1 MTSFFDI
8 QSTLPWPNAIG
19 KRTAIG
25 PVCGAA
31 QSHFVAE
38 LAKTTPLILVIT
50 ENTASAHTL
59 AAELPFF
66 MDAAQEIIL
75 LQDWE
80 TLPYDNFSPHEDII
94 SDRLKAFSRLPSLT
108 EGIVIVSI
116 TTLMHR
122 VPPRHFVETGVL
134 SLALGEE
141 LDIQRF
147 TRNLTKNG
155 YRSVDTV
162 FEHGEFATR
171 GSLLDVFPMG
181 SDTPLRID
189 LFDGEIETLR
199 SFDPD
204 TQRTS
209 ERLERI
215 DLLPAREYPLHTDA
229 IERFK
234 IDWYRSFDGDPEKCS
249 VFLEVSQGRAPQGA
263 EYYMPLFFDEC
274 ESLFDYL
281 PSDIP
286 LVMVGNNFDSA
297 KRFWGEVNNRYEEYG
312 VDPRRP
318 LVPPSR
324 GFIAPEELYARVGK
338 HCAVEFRDNTEAS
351 LHFELG
357 AYRPQ
362 PFSASEDYRNVSG
375 VGKLSVLLKSHDSP
389 VLLSVESAGRRE
401 IIMESLTSEGLKPT
415 AVESWGEFKA
425 SGSDFG
431 ITVTDITRELFIAPD
446 APALISE
453 DQLFGQRV
461 AQKRRRQ
468 REEETD
474 TQAII
479 RDLTELRPGL
489 PVVHLEHGVGRYMG
503 LEILTIDG
511 HDAEFLL
518 LEYANDDKLYVPVGS
533 LHLISRYSGGDE
545 DTAPLHR
552 LGTEQWSKARK
563 KASERASDVA
573 AQLLEVYAKREARV
587 GYAHKLDES
596 AWAEFCESFNFE
608 ETPDQA
614 AAIEAVRAD
623 MCAEKVMD
631 RLVCGDVGF
640 GKTEVAMRAAFIAAH
655 NHKQVAV
662 LVPTTLLAQQHYNNF
677 NDRFA
682 DWPITIEVVSRF
694 KTAKDIADVSRR
706 LQAGEIDIL
715 VGTHKLLQTDFGFS
729 DLGLLIID
737 EEHRFGVKQKEA
749 IKALRAEVDI
759 LTMTATP
766 IPRTL
771 NMALGGLRDLS
782 VIATPPAKRL
792 SIKTFIREHNIGLV
806 KEAILRETLRG
817 GQVYYLHNEV
827 KTIEET
833 ARKLG
838 ELVPEISFGVAHG
851 QLREQELEKVM
862 SDFYHQ
868 RHSVLVCSTIIETGI
883 DVPNANTIII
893 DRADKFGLA
902 QLHQLRGRVGRS
914 HHQAYAYLLT
924 PPRTALT
931 TDAEKRLEAIESAGA
946 LGAGFMLASHDLEI
960 RGAGELLGDEQS
972 GQIQQVGFSMYL
984 EMLNRAVESLR
995 KGEIPDVDAPL
1006 ETGTE
1011 VKFHVPA
1018 LIPDDYLPNISTRL
1032 VLYKRV
1038 AQAKS
1043 KEQLDEVQVEMI
1055 DRFGLLP
1062 DATKQLFVQAEVR
1075 LRAERL
1081 GISTIDVGAGGGSV
1095 KFEATTPVPV
1105 NALIQLLQSNPKEF
1119 KLAGS
1124 ETLRFIKNLESSAE
1138 RKEYVDGLLQRWEKA
1153 CADLH

>member
-8 QSTLPWPNAIG
+8 TSTLPWPNAVG
-19 KRTAIG
+19 KRTAVG
-25 PVCGAA
+25 PLSGAA
-31 QSHFVAE
+31 ESEAIGE

-50 ENTASAHTL
+50 DTTAAAHNL
-59 AAELPFF
+59 ASELPFF
-66 MDAAQEIIL
+66 LSEEREIL
-75 LQDWE
+75 LVPDWE
-80 TLPYDNFSPHEDII
+80 TLPYDNFSPHEDIV
-94 SDRLKAFSRLPSLT
+94 SDRLKALSRLPTLVS
-108 EGIVIVSI
+108 GVVIVSI

-122 VPPRHFVETGVL
+122 LAPRHFIDAGVL
-134 SLALGEE
+134 SLSTGDT
-141 LDIQRF
+141 LDAEQF
-147 TRNLTKNG
+147 VRNLTRNG

-162 FEHGEFATR
+162 YEHGEFAIR

-181 SDTPLRID
+181 SDEPLRID
-189 LFDGEIETLR
+189 LFDGEIESLR
-199 SFDPD
+199 SFDPE
-204 TQRTS
+204 TQRTAQ
-209 ERLERI
+209 RLARI
-215 DLLPAREYPLHTDA
+215 DLLPAREFPLHTDA

-234 IDWYRSFDGDPEKCS
+234 IDWYRSFEGDPERCS
-249 VFLEVSQGRAPQGA
+249 VFNEVSQGRAPQGA
-263 EYYMPLFFDEC
+263 EYYLPLFFDEC
-274 ESLFDYL
+274 HSMFDYL
-281 PSDIP
+281 PDNTP
-286 LVMVGNNFDSA
+286 VVMVGNNFSSA
-297 KRFWGEVNNRYEEYG
+297 NRFWDEVNRRFEEYG

-318 LVPPSR
+318 LVNPRR
-324 GFIAPEELYARVGK
+324 GFIPVEELYAAIGN
-338 HCAVEFRDNTEAS
+338 HCVLEFRDSNDVP
-351 LHFELG
+351 LHFALDTYTPE
-357 AYRPQ
+357 
-362 PFSASEDYRNVSG
+362 PFASEDEFRNVSG
-375 VGKLSVLLKSHDSP
+375 IGKLSLLLKAHESP

-401 IIMESLTSEGLKPT
+401 IILESLAKEGLQAH
-415 AVESWGEFKA
+415 AVESWEKFQS
-425 SGSDFG
+425 SGVALG
-431 ITVTDITRELFIAPD
+431 ITVTDITRPLFTSPTE
-446 APALISE
+446 PVLVSE

-461 AQKRRRQ
+461 AQKRRRKIA
-468 REEETD
+468 EETD
-474 TQAII
+474 AQAII
-479 RDLTELRPGL
+479 RDLTELRAGL

-503 LEILTIDG
+503 LEKLTIEG

-518 LEYANDDKLYVPVGS
+518 LEYANKDKLYVPVGS
-533 LHLISRYSGGDE
+533 LHLISRYAGGDQ

-552 LGTEQWSKARK
+552 LGTEQWTKARK
-563 KASERASDVA
+563 RASERASDVA
-573 AQLLEVYAKREARV
+573 AQLLEVYAKREART
-587 GYAHKLDES
+587 GFAHSLDEQS
-596 AWAEFCESFNFE
+596 WHLFCSSFTFE
-608 ETPDQA
+608 ETPDQTS
-614 AAIEAVRAD
+614 AIDAVRQD

-640 GKTEVAMRAAFIAAH
+640 GKTEVAMRAAFIAAQ
-655 NHKQVAV
+655 NQKQVAV

-677 NDRFA
+677 NDRFV

-694 KTAKDIADVSRR
+694 KTAKDIAAVSRR

-715 VGTHKLLQTDFGFS
+715 VGTHKLLQTDFGFK

-782 VIATPPAKRL
+782 IIATPPAKRL

-833 ARKLG
+833 ARKLS
-838 ELVPEISFGVAHG
+838 ELVPDLSFGVAHG
-851 QLREQELEKVM
+851 QLREQELEGVM
-862 SDFYHQ
+862 TDFYHQ
-868 RHSVLVCSTIIETGI
+868 RHNVLVCSTIIETGI

-893 DRADKFGLA
+893 NRADKFGLA

-924 PPRTALT
+924 PPRSALT
-931 TDAEKRLEAIESAGA
+931 SDAEKRLEAIESAGA

-972 GQIQQVGFSMYL
+972 GQIEQVGFSLYL

-1011 VKFHVPA
+1011 IKMHLPA
-1018 LIPDDYLPNISTRL
+1018 LSPDDYLPNISTRL
-1032 VLYKRV
+1032 VLYKRI
-1038 AQAKS
+1038 AQAQDL
-1043 KEQLDEVQVEMI
+1043 EALNDIQVEMI

-1062 DATKQLFVQAEVR
+1062 EATKQLFIQAEIR
-1075 LRAERL
+1075 LRAQAL
-1081 GISTIDVGAGGGSV
+1081 GISEVDVGDAGGSV
-1095 KFEATTPVPV
+1095 KFESTTPVPV
-1105 NALIQLLQSNPKEF
+1105 NSLLALLQSNPKEF

-1124 ETLRFIKNLESSAE
+1124 DTLRFIRELESGEARRHYIE
-1138 RKEYVDGLLQRWEKA
+1138 KLMTEWEQA
-1153 CADLH
+1153 CTGS

>member
-8 QSTLPWPNAIG
+8 TSTLPWPNAIG
-19 KRTAIG
+19 KRTAVG
-25 PVCGAA
+25 PLVGAA
-31 QSHFVAE
+31 ESEAISE

-50 ENTASAHTL
+50 ATTAAAHNL
-59 AAELPFF
+59 ASELPFF
-66 MDAAQEIIL
+66 LSDDREIL
-75 LQDWE
+75 LVPDWE

-94 SDRLKAFSRLPSLT
+94 SDRLKALSRLPTLKS
-108 EGIVIVSI
+108 GVVIVSV

-122 VPPRHFVETGVL
+122 LAPRHFIDAGVL
-134 SLALGEE
+134 SLKMGET
-141 LDIQRF
+141 LDAEKF
-147 TRNLTKNG
+147 VRNLTRNG

-162 FEHGEFATR
+162 YEHGEFATR

-181 SDTPLRID
+181 SDEPLRID
-189 LFDGEIETLR
+189 LFDGEIESLR
-199 SFDPD
+199 SFDPE
-204 TQRTS
+204 TQRTAQ
-209 ERLERI
+209 RLERI
-215 DLLPAREYPLHTDA
+215 DLLPAREFPLHTDA

-234 IDWYRSFDGDPEKCS
+234 IAWYRSFDGDPERCS
-249 VFLEVSQGRAPQGA
+249 VFNEVSQGRAPQGA
-263 EYYMPLFFDEC
+263 EYYLPLFFDEC
-274 ESLFDYL
+274 NSMFDYL
-281 PSDIP
+281 PVDTP
-286 LVMVGNNFDSA
+286 VVMVGNNFSSA
-297 KRFWGEVNNRYEEYG
+297 NSFWGEINRRFEEYG

-318 LVPPSR
+318 LVEPQR
-324 GFIAPEELYARVGK
+324 GFIPVEELYASIGQ
-338 HCAVEFRDNTEAS
+338 HCVLEFRDSTEAP
-351 LHFELG
+351 LHFTLDTYTPE
-357 AYRPQ
+357 
-362 PFSASEDYRNVSG
+362 PFSSEDDFRNVSG
-375 VGKLSVLLKSHDSP
+375 VGKLTILLRAHESP

-401 IIMESLTSEGLKPT
+401 IILESLAKEGLQAEP
-415 AVESWGEFKA
+415 VESWERFQA
-425 SGSDFG
+425 SGAPLG
-431 ITVTDITRELFIAPD
+431 ITVTDITRPLFTSPK
-446 APALISE
+446 APALVSE

-461 AQKRRRQ
+461 AQKRRRKTT
-468 REEETD
+468 EETD

-479 RDLTELRPGL
+479 LDLTELRAGL
-489 PVVHLEHGVGRYMG
+489 PVVHLEHGVGRYIG
-503 LEILTIDG
+503 LEKLTIEG

-518 LEYANDDKLYVPVGS
+518 LQYANNDKLYVPVGS
-533 LHLISRYSGGDE
+533 LHLISRYAGGDQ

-573 AQLLEVYAKREARV
+573 AQLLEVYAKREARK
-587 GYAHKLDES
+587 GYAHSLDEQ
-596 AWAEFCESFNFE
+596 AWELFCSSFTFE

-614 AAIEAVRAD
+614 AAIEAVRQD

-640 GKTEVAMRAAFIAAH
+640 GKTEVAMRAAFIAAQ

-682 DWPITIEVVSRF
+682 DWPITVEVVSRF
-694 KTAKDIADVSRR
+694 KTSKDIAAVNKR

-715 VGTHKLLQTDFGFS
+715 IGTHKLLQTDFGFK
-729 DLGLLIID
+729 DLGLLVID

-749 IKALRAEVDI
+749 IKALRTEVDI

-792 SIKTFIREHNIGLV
+792 SIKTFIREHNVGLV

-833 ARKLG
+833 ARKLS
-838 ELVPEISFGVAHG
+838 ELVPELSFGIAHG
-851 QLREQELEKVM
+851 QLREQELERVM
-862 SDFYHQ
+862 TDFYHQ
-868 RHSVLVCSTIIETGI
+868 RHNVLVCSTIIETGI

-914 HHQAYAYLLT
+914 HHQAYAYLLI
-924 PPRTALT
+924 PPRSALT
-931 TDAEKRLEAIESAGA
+931 SDAEKRLEAIESAGA

-972 GQIQQVGFSMYL
+972 GQIEQVGFSLYL

-995 KGEIPDVDAPL
+995 KGEIPDIDTPL
-1006 ETGTE
+1006 GTGTE
-1011 VKFHVPA
+1011 IKMHLPA

-1032 VLYKRV
+1032 VLYKRIAK
-1038 AQAKS
+1038 AQD
-1043 KEQLDEVQVEMI
+1043 KEALNDIQVEMI

-1062 DATKQLFVQAEVR
+1062 DATKQLFIQAEVR
-1075 LRAERL
+1075 LRAQAL
-1081 GISTIDVGAGGGSV
+1081 GISEVDVGVAGGSV
-1095 KFEATTPVPV
+1095 KFESTTAVPV
-1105 NALIQLLQSNPKEF
+1105 NVLIGLLQSNPKEF

-1124 ETLRFIKNLESSAE
+1124 DTLRFIRELESGEA
-1138 RKEYVDGLLQRWEKA
+1138 RRNYIDTLMTQWEEA
-1153 CADLH
+1153 CKSS

>member
-8 QSTLPWPNAIG
+8 TSTLPWPNAIG

-25 PVCGAA
+25 PLLGAA
-31 QSHFVAE
+31 ESEAVSE

-50 ENTASAHTL
+50 ATTAAAHNL
-59 AAELPFF
+59 ASELPFF
-66 MDAAQEIIL
+66 LSEHREIL
-75 LQDWE
+75 LVPDWE
-80 TLPYDNFSPHEDII
+80 TLPYDNFSPHEDIV
-94 SDRLKAFSRLPSLT
+94 SDRLKALSRLPTLET
-108 EGIVIVSI
+108 GIVIVSI

-122 VPPRHFVETGVL
+122 LAPRHFIDAGVL
-134 SLALGEE
+134 SLKTGDTLNAE
-141 LDIQRF
+141 QF
-147 TRNLTKNG
+147 VRNLTRNG

-162 FEHGEFATR
+162 YEHGEFATR

-181 SDTPLRID
+181 SDEPLRID
-189 LFDGEIETLR
+189 LFDGEIESLR
-199 SFDPD
+199 SFDPE
-204 TQRTS
+204 TQRTAQ
-209 ERLERI
+209 RLDGI
-215 DLLPAREYPLHTDA
+215 DLLPAREFPLHGDA

-234 IDWYRSFDGDPEKCS
+234 IDWYRSFDGDPERCS
-249 VFLEVSQGRAPQGA
+249 VFNEVSQGRAPQGA
-263 EYYMPLFFDEC
+263 EYYLPLFFDEC
-274 ESLFDYL
+274 HSMFDYL
-281 PSDIP
+281 PENTP
-286 LVMVGNNFDSA
+286 VVMVGNNFSSA
-297 KRFWGEVNNRYEEYG
+297 SRFWDEVNRRFEEYG

-318 LVPPSR
+318 LVEPRR
-324 GFIAPEELYARVGK
+324 GFIPVEELYAAIGK
-338 HCAVEFRDNTEAS
+338 HCVLEFRDSNDVP
-351 LHFELG
+351 LHFTLDTYTPE
-357 AYRPQ
+357 
-362 PFSASEDYRNVSG
+362 PFASEDDFRNVSG
-375 VGKLSVLLKSHDSP
+375 VGKLSLLLKAHEST

-401 IIMESLTSEGLKPT
+401 IMLESLAKEGLEAQ
-415 AVESWGEFKA
+415 AVESWDDFLA
-425 SGSDFG
+425 SGTPLG
-431 ITVTDITRELFIAPD
+431 ITVTDITRPLFTSPAE
-446 APALISE
+446 PALISE

-461 AQKRRRQ
+461 AQKRRRKTS
-468 REEETD
+468 EETD

-479 RDLTELRPGL
+479 RDLTELRAGL
-489 PVVHLEHGVGRYMG
+489 PVVHLEHGVGRYIG
-503 LEILTIDG
+503 LEKLTIEG

-518 LEYANDDKLYVPVGS
+518 LEYANNDKLYVPVGS
-533 LHLISRYSGGDE
+533 LHLISRYAGGDQ

-552 LGTEQWSKARK
+552 LGTEQWTKARK
-563 KASERASDVA
+563 RASERASDVA
-573 AQLLEVYAKREARV
+573 AQLLEVYAKREARK
-587 GYAHKLDES
+587 GYAHTLDEE
-596 AWAEFCESFNFE
+596 AWELFCSSFTFE
-608 ETPDQA
+608 ETPDQG
-614 AAIEAVRAD
+614 AAIEAVRQD

-640 GKTEVAMRAAFIAAH
+640 GKTEVAMRAAFIAAQ

-682 DWPITIEVVSRF
+682 GWPITVEVVSRF
-694 KTAKDIADVSRR
+694 KTAKDILAVSQR

-715 VGTHKLLQTDFGFS
+715 VGTHKLLQTDFGFK

-833 ARKLG
+833 ARKLS
-838 ELVPEISFGVAHG
+838 ELAPDLSFGVAHG
-851 QLREQELEKVM
+851 QLREQELERVM
-862 SDFYHQ
+862 TDFYHQ
-868 RHSVLVCSTIIETGI
+868 RHNVLVCSTIIETGI

-924 PPRTALT
+924 PPRSVLT
-931 TDAEKRLEAIESAGA
+931 SDAEKRLEAIESAGA

-972 GQIQQVGFSMYL
+972 GQIEQVGFSLYL

-1011 VKFHVPA
+1011 IKMHLPA

-1032 VLYKRV
+1032 VLYKRI
-1038 AQAKS
+1038 AQAQGTEALK
-1043 KEQLDEVQVEMI
+1043 DIQVEMI

-1062 DATKQLFVQAEVR
+1062 EATKQLFIQAEIR
-1075 LRAERL
+1075 LRAQAL
-1081 GISTIDVGAGGGSV
+1081 GISEVDVGDAGGSV
-1095 KFEATTPVPV
+1095 KFESTTPVPV
-1105 NALIQLLQSNPKEF
+1105 NALIGLLQSNPKEF

-1124 ETLRFIKNLESSAE
+1124 DTLRFIRELESGEARRHYIE
-1138 RKEYVDGLLQRWEKA
+1138 KLMTQWEEA
-1153 CADLH
+1153 CTSS

>member
-8 QSTLPWPNAIG
+8 TSTLPWPNAVG
-19 KRTAIG
+19 KRTAVG
-25 PVCGAA
+25 PLSGAA
-31 QSHFVAE
+31 ESEAIGE

-50 ENTASAHTL
+50 DTTAAAHNL
-59 AAELPFF
+59 ASELPFF
-66 MDAAQEIIL
+66 LSEEREIL
-75 LQDWE
+75 LVPDWE
-80 TLPYDNFSPHEDII
+80 TLPYDNFSPHEDIV
-94 SDRLKAFSRLPSLT
+94 SDRLKALSRLPTLVS
-108 EGIVIVSI
+108 GVVIVSI

-122 VPPRHFVETGVL
+122 LAPRHFIDAGVL
-134 SLALGEE
+134 SLSTGDT
-141 LDIQRF
+141 LDAEQF
-147 TRNLTKNG
+147 VRNLTRNG

-162 FEHGEFATR
+162 YEHGEFAIR

-181 SDTPLRID
+181 SDEPLRID
-189 LFDGEIETLR
+189 LFDGEIESLR
-199 SFDPD
+199 SFDPE
-204 TQRTS
+204 TQRTAQ
-209 ERLERI
+209 RLARI
-215 DLLPAREYPLHTDA
+215 DLLPAREFPLHTDA

-234 IDWYRSFDGDPEKCS
+234 IDWYRSFDGDPERCS
-249 VFLEVSQGRAPQGA
+249 VFNEVSQGRAPQGA
-263 EYYMPLFFDEC
+263 EYYLPLFFDEC
-274 ESLFDYL
+274 HSMFDYL
-281 PSDIP
+281 PDNTP
-286 LVMVGNNFDSA
+286 VVMVGNNFSSA
-297 KRFWGEVNNRYEEYG
+297 NRFWDEVNRRFEEYG

-318 LVPPSR
+318 LVNPRR
-324 GFIAPEELYARVGK
+324 GFIPVEELYAAIGN
-338 HCAVEFRDNTEAS
+338 HCVLEFRDSNDVP
-351 LHFELG
+351 LHFALET
-357 AYRPQ
+357 YTPE
-362 PFSASEDYRNVSG
+362 PFASEDEFRNVSG
-375 VGKLSVLLKSHDSP
+375 IGKLSLLLKAHESP

-401 IIMESLTSEGLKPT
+401 IILESLAKEGLQAQ
-415 AVESWGEFKA
+415 AVESWEKFQS
-425 SGSDFG
+425 SGVALG
-431 ITVTDITRELFIAPD
+431 ITVTDITRPLFTSPTE
-446 APALISE
+446 PVLVSE

-461 AQKRRRQ
+461 AQKRRRKIA
-468 REEETD
+468 EETD
-474 TQAII
+474 AQAII
-479 RDLTELRPGL
+479 RDLTELRAGL

-503 LEILTIDG
+503 LEKLTIEG

-518 LEYANDDKLYVPVGS
+518 LEYANKDKLYVPVGS
-533 LHLISRYSGGDE
+533 LHLISRYAGGDQ

-552 LGTEQWSKARK
+552 LGTEQWTKARK
-563 KASERASDVA
+563 RASERASDVA
-573 AQLLEVYAKREARV
+573 AQLLEVYAKREART
-587 GYAHKLDES
+587 GFAHSLDEQS
-596 AWAEFCESFNFE
+596 WQLFCSSFTFE
-608 ETPDQA
+608 ETPDQTS
-614 AAIEAVRAD
+614 AIDAVRQD

-640 GKTEVAMRAAFIAAH
+640 GKTEVAMRAAFIAAQ
-655 NHKQVAV
+655 NQKQVAV

-677 NDRFA
+677 NDRFV

-694 KTAKDIADVSRR
+694 KTAKDIAAVSRR

-715 VGTHKLLQTDFGFS
+715 VGTHKLLQTDFGFK

-782 VIATPPAKRL
+782 IIATPPAKRL

-833 ARKLG
+833 ARKLS
-838 ELVPEISFGVAHG
+838 ELVPDLSFGVAHG
-851 QLREQELEKVM
+851 QLREQELEGVM
-862 SDFYHQ
+862 TDFYHQ
-868 RHSVLVCSTIIETGI
+868 RHNVLVCSTIIETGI

-893 DRADKFGLA
+893 NRADKFGLA

-924 PPRTALT
+924 PPRSALT
-931 TDAEKRLEAIESAGA
+931 SDAEKRLEAIESAGA

-972 GQIQQVGFSMYL
+972 GQIEQVGFSLYL

-1011 VKFHVPA
+1011 IKMHLPA

-1032 VLYKRV
+1032 VLYKRI
-1038 AQAKS
+1038 AQAQDL
-1043 KEQLDEVQVEMI
+1043 EALNDIQVEMI

-1062 DATKQLFVQAEVR
+1062 EATKQLFIQAEIR
-1075 LRAERL
+1075 LRAQAL
-1081 GISTIDVGAGGGSV
+1081 GISEVDVGDAGGSV
-1095 KFEATTPVPV
+1095 KFESTTPVPV
-1105 NALIQLLQSNPKEF
+1105 NSLLALLQSNPKEF

-1124 ETLRFIKNLESSAE
+1124 DTLRFIRELESGEARRHYIE
-1138 RKEYVDGLLQRWEKA
+1138 KLMTEWEQA
-1153 CADLH
+1153 CTGS

>member
-1 MTSFFDI
+1 
-8 QSTLPWPNAIG
+8 
-19 KRTAIG
+19 
-25 PVCGAA
+25 
-31 QSHFVAE
+31 
-38 LAKTTPLILVIT
+38 
-50 ENTASAHTL
+50 
-59 AAELPFF
+59 
-66 MDAAQEIIL
+66 
-75 LQDWE
+75 
-80 TLPYDNFSPHEDII
+80 
-94 SDRLKAFSRLPSLT
+94 
-108 EGIVIVSI
+108 
-116 TTLMHR
+116 
-122 VPPRHFVETGVL
+122 
-134 SLALGEE
+134 
-141 LDIQRF
+141 
-147 TRNLTKNG
+147 
-155 YRSVDTV
+155 
-162 FEHGEFATR
+162 
-171 GSLLDVFPMG
+171 MG
-181 SDTPLRID
+181 SDEPLRID
-189 LFDGEIETLR
+189 LFDGEIESLR
-199 SFDPD
+199 SFDPE
-204 TQRTS
+204 TQRTAQ
-209 ERLERI
+209 RLERI
-215 DLLPAREYPLHTDA
+215 DLLPAREFPLHTDA

-234 IDWYRSFDGDPEKCS
+234 IDWYRSFDGDPERCS
-249 VFLEVSQGRAPQGA
+249 VFNEVSQGRAPQGA
-263 EYYMPLFFDEC
+263 EYYLPLFFDEC
-274 ESLFDYL
+274 HSMFDYL
-281 PSDIP
+281 PVNTP
-286 LVMVGNNFDSA
+286 VVMVGNNFSSA
-297 KRFWGEVNNRYEEYG
+297 NRFWDEVNRRFEEYG

-318 LVPPSR
+318 LVEPHR
-324 GFIAPEELYARVGK
+324 GFIAVEELYAAIGK
-338 HCAVEFRDNTEAS
+338 HCVLEFRDSAEAP
-351 LHFELG
+351 LHFTLDTYTPE
-357 AYRPQ
+357 
-362 PFSASEDYRNVSG
+362 PFSSEEDFRNVSG
-375 VGKLSVLLKSHDSP
+375 VGKLSVLLKAHESP

-401 IIMESLTSEGLKPT
+401 IILESLTKEGLQAEP
-415 AVESWGEFKA
+415 VDSWETFQA
-425 SGSDFG
+425 SGAALG
-431 ITVTDITRELFIAPD
+431 ITVTDITRPLFTSPE
-446 APALISE
+446 APALVSE

-461 AQKRRRQ
+461 AQKRRRKTAD
-468 REEETD
+468 ETD

-479 RDLTELRPGL
+479 RDLTELRTGL
-489 PVVHLEHGVGRYMG
+489 PVVHLEHGVGRYIG
-503 LEILTIDG
+503 LEKLTIEG

-518 LEYANDDKLYVPVGS
+518 LEYANNDKLYVPVGS
-533 LHLISRYSGGDE
+533 LHLISRYAGGDQ

-573 AQLLEVYAKREARV
+573 AQLLEVYAKREARK
-587 GYAHKLDES
+587 GYAHSLDEQ
-596 AWAEFCESFNFE
+596 AWELFCSSFTFE

-614 AAIEAVRAD
+614 AAIEAVRQD

-640 GKTEVAMRAAFIAAH
+640 GKTEVAMRAAFIAAQ

-682 DWPITIEVVSRF
+682 DWPITVEVVSRF
-694 KTAKDIADVSRR
+694 KTAKAIAAVSKR

-715 VGTHKLLQTDFGFS
+715 VGTHKLLQTDFGFK

-833 ARKLG
+833 TRKLS
-838 ELVPEISFGVAHG
+838 ELVPDLSFGIAHG
-851 QLREQELEKVM
+851 QLREQELERVM
-862 SDFYHQ
+862 TDFYHQ
-868 RHSVLVCSTIIETGI
+868 RHNVLVCSTIIETGI

-924 PPRTALT
+924 PPRSVLT
-931 TDAEKRLEAIESAGA
+931 SDAEKRLEAIESAGA

-972 GQIQQVGFSMYL
+972 GQIEQVGFSLYL

-995 KGEIPDVDAPL
+995 KGEIPDIDAPL

-1011 VKFHVPA
+1011 IKMHLPA

-1032 VLYKRV
+1032 VLYKRI
-1038 AQAKS
+1038 AQAHD
-1043 KEQLDEVQVEMI
+1043 KEALNDIQVEMI

-1062 DATKQLFVQAEVR
+1062 DATKQLFIQAEVR
-1075 LRAERL
+1075 LRAQALR
-1081 GISTIDVGAGGGSV
+1081 ISEVDVGVAGGSV
-1095 KFEATTPVPV
+1095 KFESTTPVPV
-1105 NALIQLLQSNPKEF
+1105 NALIDLLQSHPKEF

-1124 ETLRFIKNLESSAE
+1124 DTLRFIRELESGEA
-1138 RKEYVDGLLQRWEKA
+1138 RRNYIDRLMTQWEEA
-1153 CADLH
+1153 CKSS

>member
-8 QSTLPWPNAIG
+8 TSTLPWPNAVG
-19 KRTAIG
+19 KRTAVG
-25 PVCGAA
+25 PLSGAA
-31 QSHFVAE
+31 ESEAIGE

-50 ENTASAHTL
+50 DTTAAAHNL
-59 AAELPFF
+59 ASELPFF
-66 MDAAQEIIL
+66 LSEEREIL
-75 LQDWE
+75 LVPDWE
-80 TLPYDNFSPHEDII
+80 TLPYDNFSPHEDIV
-94 SDRLKAFSRLPSLT
+94 SDRLKALSRLPTLVS
-108 EGIVIVSI
+108 GVVIVSI

-122 VPPRHFVETGVL
+122 LAPRHFIDAGVL
-134 SLALGEE
+134 SLSTGDT
-141 LDIQRF
+141 LDAEQF
-147 TRNLTKNG
+147 VRNLTRNG

-162 FEHGEFATR
+162 YEHGEFAIR

-181 SDTPLRID
+181 SDEPLRID
-189 LFDGEIETLR
+189 LFDGEIESLR
-199 SFDPD
+199 SFDPE
-204 TQRTS
+204 TQRTAQ
-209 ERLERI
+209 RLARI
-215 DLLPAREYPLHTDA
+215 DLLPAREFPLHTDA

-234 IDWYRSFDGDPEKCS
+234 IDWYRSFDGDPERCS
-249 VFLEVSQGRAPQGA
+249 VFNEVSQGRAPQGA
-263 EYYMPLFFDEC
+263 EYYLPLFFDEC
-274 ESLFDYL
+274 HSMFDYL
-281 PSDIP
+281 PDNTP
-286 LVMVGNNFDSA
+286 VVMVGNNFSSA
-297 KRFWGEVNNRYEEYG
+297 NRFWDEVNRRFEEYG

-318 LVPPSR
+318 LVNPRR
-324 GFIAPEELYARVGK
+324 GFIPVEELYAAIGN
-338 HCAVEFRDNTEAS
+338 HCVLEFRDSNDVP
-351 LHFELG
+351 LHFALDTYTPE
-357 AYRPQ
+357 
-362 PFSASEDYRNVSG
+362 PFTSEDEFRNVSG
-375 VGKLSVLLKSHDSP
+375 IGKLSLLLKAHESP

-401 IIMESLTSEGLKPT
+401 IILESLAKEGLQAQ
-415 AVESWGEFKA
+415 AVESWEKFQS
-425 SGSDFG
+425 SGVALG
-431 ITVTDITRELFIAPD
+431 ITVTDITRPLFTSPTE
-446 APALISE
+446 PVLVSE

-461 AQKRRRQ
+461 AQKRRRKIA
-468 REEETD
+468 EETD
-474 TQAII
+474 AQAII
-479 RDLTELRPGL
+479 RDLTELRAGL

-503 LEILTIDG
+503 LEKLTIEG

-518 LEYANDDKLYVPVGS
+518 LEYANKDKLYVPVGS
-533 LHLISRYSGGDE
+533 LHLISRYAGGDQ

-552 LGTEQWSKARK
+552 LGTEQWTKARK
-563 KASERASDVA
+563 RASERASDVA
-573 AQLLEVYAKREARV
+573 AQLLEVYAKREART
-587 GYAHKLDES
+587 GFAHSLDEQS
-596 AWAEFCESFNFE
+596 WQLFCSSFTFE
-608 ETPDQA
+608 ETPDQTS
-614 AAIEAVRAD
+614 AIDAVRQD

-640 GKTEVAMRAAFIAAH
+640 GKTEVAMRAAFIAAQ
-655 NHKQVAV
+655 NQKQVAV

-677 NDRFA
+677 NDRFV

-694 KTAKDIADVSRR
+694 KTAKDIAAVSRR

-715 VGTHKLLQTDFGFS
+715 VGTHKLLQTDFGFK

-782 VIATPPAKRL
+782 IIATPPAKRL

-833 ARKLG
+833 ARKLS
-838 ELVPEISFGVAHG
+838 ELVPDLSFGVAHG
-851 QLREQELEKVM
+851 QLREQELEGVM
-862 SDFYHQ
+862 TDFYHQ
-868 RHSVLVCSTIIETGI
+868 RHNVLVCSTIIETGI

-893 DRADKFGLA
+893 NRADKFGLA

-924 PPRTALT
+924 PPRSALT
-931 TDAEKRLEAIESAGA
+931 SDAEKRLEAIESAGA

-972 GQIQQVGFSMYL
+972 GQIEQVGFSLYL

-1011 VKFHVPA
+1011 IKMHLPA

-1032 VLYKRV
+1032 VLYKRI
-1038 AQAKS
+1038 AQAQDL
-1043 KEQLDEVQVEMI
+1043 EALNDIQVEMI

-1062 DATKQLFVQAEVR
+1062 EATKQLFIQAEIR
-1075 LRAERL
+1075 LRDQAL
-1081 GISTIDVGAGGGSV
+1081 GISEVDVGDAGGSV
-1095 KFEATTPVPV
+1095 KFESTTPVPV
-1105 NALIQLLQSNPKEF
+1105 NALIGLLQSNPKEF

-1124 ETLRFIKNLESSAE
+1124 DTLRFIRELESGEARRHYIE
-1138 RKEYVDGLLQRWEKA
+1138 KLMTQWEEA
-1153 CADLH
+1153 CTST

>member
-8 QSTLPWPNAIG
+8 TSTLPWPNAVG
-19 KRTAIG
+19 KRTAVG
-25 PVCGAA
+25 PLSGAA
-31 QSHFVAE
+31 ESEAIGE

-50 ENTASAHTL
+50 DTTAAAHNL
-59 AAELPFF
+59 ASELPFF
-66 MDAAQEIIL
+66 LSEEREIL
-75 LQDWE
+75 LVPDWE
-80 TLPYDNFSPHEDII
+80 TLPYDNFSPHEDIV
-94 SDRLKAFSRLPSLT
+94 SDRLKALSRLPTLVS
-108 EGIVIVSI
+108 GVVIVSI

-122 VPPRHFVETGVL
+122 LAPRHFIDAGVL
-134 SLALGEE
+134 SLRTGDT
-141 LDIQRF
+141 LDAEQF
-147 TRNLTKNG
+147 VRNLTRNG

-162 FEHGEFATR
+162 YEHGEFAIR

-181 SDTPLRID
+181 SDEPLRID
-189 LFDGEIETLR
+189 LFDGEIESLR
-199 SFDPD
+199 SFDPE
-204 TQRTS
+204 TQRTAQ
-209 ERLERI
+209 RLARI
-215 DLLPAREYPLHTDA
+215 DLLPAREFPLHTDA

-234 IDWYRSFDGDPEKCS
+234 IDWYRSFDGDPERCS
-249 VFLEVSQGRAPQGA
+249 VFNEVSQGRAPQGA
-263 EYYMPLFFDEC
+263 EYYLPLFFDEC
-274 ESLFDYL
+274 HSMFDYL
-281 PSDIP
+281 PDNTP
-286 LVMVGNNFDSA
+286 VVMVGNNFSSA
-297 KRFWGEVNNRYEEYG
+297 NRFWDEVNRRFEEYG

-318 LVPPSR
+318 LVNPRR
-324 GFIAPEELYARVGK
+324 GFIPVEELYAAIGN
-338 HCAVEFRDNTEAS
+338 HCVLEFRDSNDVP
-351 LHFELG
+351 LHFALDTYTPE
-357 AYRPQ
+357 
-362 PFSASEDYRNVSG
+362 PFASEGEFRNVSG
-375 VGKLSVLLKSHDSP
+375 IGKLSLLLKAHESP

-401 IIMESLTSEGLKPT
+401 IILESLAKEGLQAQ
-415 AVESWGEFKA
+415 AVESWEKFQS
-425 SGSDFG
+425 SGVALG
-431 ITVTDITRELFIAPD
+431 ITVTDITRPLFTSPTE
-446 APALISE
+446 PVLVSE

-461 AQKRRRQ
+461 AQKRRRKIA
-468 REEETD
+468 EETD
-474 TQAII
+474 AQAII
-479 RDLTELRPGL
+479 RDLTELRAGL

-503 LEILTIDG
+503 LEKLTIEG

-518 LEYANDDKLYVPVGS
+518 LEYANKDKLYVPVGS
-533 LHLISRYSGGDE
+533 LHLISRYAGGDQ

-552 LGTEQWSKARK
+552 LGTEQWTKARK
-563 KASERASDVA
+563 RASERASDVA
-573 AQLLEVYAKREARV
+573 AQLLEVYAKREART
-587 GYAHKLDES
+587 GFAHSLDEQS
-596 AWAEFCESFNFE
+596 WHLFCSSFTFE
-608 ETPDQA
+608 ETPDQTS
-614 AAIEAVRAD
+614 AIDAVRQD

-640 GKTEVAMRAAFIAAH
+640 GKTEVARRSAFIAAQ
-655 NHKQVAV
+655 NQKQVAV

-677 NDRFA
+677 NDRFV

-694 KTAKDIADVSRR
+694 KTAKDIAAVSRR

-715 VGTHKLLQTDFGFS
+715 VGTHKLLQTDFGFK

-782 VIATPPAKRL
+782 IIATPPAKRL

-833 ARKLG
+833 ARKLS
-838 ELVPEISFGVAHG
+838 ELVPDLSFGVAHG
-851 QLREQELEKVM
+851 QLREQELEGVM
-862 SDFYHQ
+862 TDFYHQ
-868 RHSVLVCSTIIETGI
+868 RHNVLVCSTIIETGI

-893 DRADKFGLA
+893 NRADKFGLA

-924 PPRTALT
+924 PPRSALT
-931 TDAEKRLEAIESAGA
+931 SDAEKRLEAIESAGA

-972 GQIQQVGFSMYL
+972 GQIEQVGFSLYL

-1011 VKFHVPA
+1011 IKMHLPA

-1032 VLYKRV
+1032 VLYKRI
-1038 AQAKS
+1038 AQAQDL
-1043 KEQLDEVQVEMI
+1043 EALNDIHVEMI

-1062 DATKQLFVQAEVR
+1062 EATKQLFIQAEIR
-1075 LRAERL
+1075 LRAQAL
-1081 GISTIDVGAGGGSV
+1081 GISEVDVGDAGGSV
-1095 KFEATTPVPV
+1095 KFESTTPVPV
-1105 NALIQLLQSNPKEF
+1105 NSLLALLQSNPKEF

-1124 ETLRFIKNLESSAE
+1124 DTLRFIRELESGEARRHYIE
-1138 RKEYVDGLLQRWEKA
+1138 KLMTEWEQA
-1153 CADLH
+1153 CTGS

>member
-8 QSTLPWPNAIG
+8 TSTLPWPNAIG
-19 KRTAIG
+19 KRTAVG
-25 PVCGAA
+25 PLVGAA
-31 QSHFVAE
+31 ESEAISE

-50 ENTASAHTL
+50 ATTAAAHNL
-59 AAELPFF
+59 ASELPFF
-66 MDAAQEIIL
+66 LSDDREIL
-75 LQDWE
+75 LVPDWE
-80 TLPYDNFSPHEDII
+80 TLPYDNFSPHEDIV
-94 SDRLKAFSRLPSLT
+94 SDRLKALSRLPTLKS
-108 EGIVIVSI
+108 GVVIVSV

-122 VPPRHFVETGVL
+122 LAPRHFIDAGVL
-134 SLALGEE
+134 SLQTGET
-141 LDIQRF
+141 LDAEKF
-147 TRNLTKNG
+147 VRNLTRNG

-162 FEHGEFATR
+162 YEHGEFATR

-181 SDTPLRID
+181 SDEPLRID
-189 LFDGEIETLR
+189 LFDGEIESLR
-199 SFDPD
+199 SFDPE
-204 TQRTS
+204 TQRTA

-215 DLLPAREYPLHTDA
+215 DLLPAREFPLHTDA

-234 IDWYRSFDGDPEKCS
+234 IAWYRSFDGDPERCS
-249 VFLEVSQGRAPQGA
+249 VFNEVSQGRAPQGA
-263 EYYMPLFFDEC
+263 EYYLPLFFDEC
-274 ESLFDYL
+274 HSMFDYL
-281 PSDIP
+281 PIDTP
-286 LVMVGNNFDSA
+286 VVMVGNNFSSA
-297 KRFWGEVNNRYEEYG
+297 NRFWDEVNRRFQEYG

-318 LVPPSR
+318 LVEPHR
-324 GFIAPEELYARVGK
+324 GFIPVEELYASIGK
-338 HCAVEFRDNTEAS
+338 HCVLEFRDSAEAP
-351 LHFELG
+351 LHFTLD
-357 AYRPQ
+357 AYTPE
-362 PFSASEDYRNVSG
+362 PFASEDDFRNVSG
-375 VGKLSVLLKSHDSP
+375 VGKLTALLKAHESP

-401 IIMESLTSEGLKPT
+401 IILESLAKEGLQAEP
-415 AVESWGEFKA
+415 VESWERFQA
-425 SGSDFG
+425 SGAPLG
-431 ITVTDITRELFIAPD
+431 ITVTDITRPLFTSPK
-446 APALISE
+446 APALVSE

-461 AQKRRRQ
+461 AQKRRRKTT
-468 REEETD
+468 EETD

-479 RDLTELRPGL
+479 RDLTELRAGL
-489 PVVHLEHGVGRYMG
+489 PVVHLEHGVGRYIG
-503 LEILTIDG
+503 LEKLTIEG

-518 LEYANDDKLYVPVGS
+518 LEYANNDKLYVPVGS
-533 LHLISRYSGGDE
+533 LHLISRYAGGDQ

-573 AQLLEVYAKREARV
+573 AQLLEVYARREARK
-587 GYAHKLDES
+587 GYAHSLDEQ
-596 AWAEFCESFNFE
+596 AWELFCSSFTFE

-614 AAIEAVRAD
+614 AAIEAVRQD

-640 GKTEVAMRAAFIAAH
+640 GKTEVAMRAAFIAAQ
-655 NHKQVAV
+655 NQKQVAV

-682 DWPITIEVVSRF
+682 DWPFTVEVVSRF
-694 KTAKDIADVSRR
+694 KTAKDIAAVSKR

-715 VGTHKLLQTDFGFS
+715 IGTHKLLQTDFGFK
-729 DLGLLIID
+729 DLGLLVID

-792 SIKTFIREHNIGLV
+792 SIKTFIREHNVGLV

-833 ARKLG
+833 VRKLS
-838 ELVPEISFGVAHG
+838 ELVPELSFGIAHG
-851 QLREQELEKVM
+851 QLREQELERVM
-862 SDFYHQ
+862 TNFYHQ
-868 RHSVLVCSTIIETGI
+868 RHNVLVCSTIIETGI

-924 PPRTALT
+924 PPRSVLT
-931 TDAEKRLEAIESAGA
+931 SDAEKRLEAIESAGA

-972 GQIQQVGFSMYL
+972 GQIEQVGFSLYL

-995 KGEIPDVDAPL
+995 KGEIPDIDAPL

-1011 VKFHVPA
+1011 IKMHLPA

-1032 VLYKRV
+1032 VLYKRI
-1038 AQAKS
+1038 AQAQDKDA
-1043 KEQLDEVQVEMI
+1043 LNDIQVEMI

-1062 DATKQLFVQAEVR
+1062 DETKQLFIQAEVR
-1075 LRAERL
+1075 LRAQAL
-1081 GISTIDVGAGGGSV
+1081 GISEVDVGVAGGSV
-1095 KFEATTPVPV
+1095 KFESTTPVPV
-1105 NALIQLLQSNPKEF
+1105 NALIDLLQSNPKEF

-1124 ETLRFIKNLESSAE
+1124 DTLRFIRELESGEA
-1138 RKEYVDGLLQRWEKA
+1138 RHNYIDRLMTQWEEA
-1153 CADLH
+1153 CKSS

>member
-8 QSTLPWPNAIG
+8 TSTLPWPNAIG
-19 KRTAIG
+19 KRTAVG
-25 PVCGAA
+25 PLVGAA
-31 QSHFVAE
+31 ESAAISE

-50 ENTASAHTL
+50 ATTAAAHNL
-59 AAELPFF
+59 ASELPFF
-66 MDAAQEIIL
+66 LNDDREIL
-75 LQDWE
+75 LVPDWE
-80 TLPYDNFSPHEDII
+80 TLPYDNFSPHEDIV
-94 SDRLKAFSRLPSLT
+94 SDRLKALSLLPTLES
-108 EGIVIVSI
+108 GVVIVSV

-122 VPPRHFVETGVL
+122 LAPRHFIDAGVL
-134 SLALGEE
+134 SLKTGETLNAE
-141 LDIQRF
+141 QF
-147 TRNLTKNG
+147 VRNLTRNG

-181 SDTPLRID
+181 SDEPLRID
-189 LFDGEIETLR
+189 LFDGEIESLR
-199 SFDPD
+199 SFDPE
-204 TQRTS
+204 TQRTAQ
-209 ERLERI
+209 RLERI
-215 DLLPAREYPLHTDA
+215 DLLPAREFPLHTDA

-234 IDWYRSFDGDPEKCS
+234 IDWYRSFDGDPERCS
-249 VFLEVSQGRAPQGA
+249 VFNEVSQGRAPQGA
-263 EYYMPLFFDEC
+263 EYYLPLFFDEC
-274 ESLFDYL
+274 HSMFDYL
-281 PSDIP
+281 PVNTP
-286 LVMVGNNFDSA
+286 VVMVGNNFSSA
-297 KRFWGEVNNRYEEYG
+297 NRFWDEVNRRFEEYG

-318 LVPPSR
+318 LVEPHR
-324 GFIAPEELYARVGK
+324 GFIAVEELYAAIGK
-338 HCAVEFRDNTEAS
+338 HCVLEFRDSAEAP
-351 LHFELG
+351 LHFTLDTYTPE
-357 AYRPQ
+357 
-362 PFSASEDYRNVSG
+362 PFSSEEDFRNVSG
-375 VGKLSVLLKSHDSP
+375 VGKLSVLLKAHESP

-401 IIMESLTSEGLKPT
+401 IILESLTKEGLQAEP
-415 AVESWGEFKA
+415 VESWEIFQA
-425 SGSDFG
+425 SGAPLG
-431 ITVTDITRELFIAPD
+431 ITVTNITRPLFTSPE

-461 AQKRRRQ
+461 VQKRRR
-468 REEETD
+468 RTTEETD

-479 RDLTELRPGL
+479 RDLTELRTGL
-489 PVVHLEHGVGRYMG
+489 PVVHLEHGVGRYIG
-503 LEILTIDG
+503 LEKLTIEG

-518 LEYANDDKLYVPVGS
+518 LEYANNDKLYVPVGS
-533 LHLISRYSGGDE
+533 LHLISRYAGGDQ

-573 AQLLEVYAKREARV
+573 AQLLEVYAKREARK
-587 GYAHKLDES
+587 GYAHSLDEQ
-596 AWAEFCESFNFE
+596 AWELFCSSFTFE

-614 AAIEAVRAD
+614 AAIEAVRQD

-640 GKTEVAMRAAFIAAH
+640 GKTEVAMRAAFIAAQ

-682 DWPITIEVVSRF
+682 DWPITVEVVSRF
-694 KTAKDIADVSRR
+694 KTAKAIAAVSKR

-715 VGTHKLLQTDFGFS
+715 VGTHKLLQTDFGFK

-833 ARKLG
+833 TRKLS
-838 ELVPEISFGVAHG
+838 ELVPDLSFGIAHG
-851 QLREQELEKVM
+851 QLREQELERVM
-862 SDFYHQ
+862 TDFYHQ
-868 RHSVLVCSTIIETGI
+868 RHNVLVCSTIIETGI

-924 PPRTALT
+924 PPRSVLT
-931 TDAEKRLEAIESAGA
+931 SDAEKRLEAIESAGA

-972 GQIQQVGFSMYL
+972 GQIEQVGFSLYL

-995 KGEIPDVDAPL
+995 KGEIPDIDAPL

-1011 VKFHVPA
+1011 IKMHLPA

-1032 VLYKRV
+1032 VLYKRI
-1038 AQAKS
+1038 AQAHD
-1043 KEQLDEVQVEMI
+1043 KEALNDIQVEMI

-1062 DATKQLFVQAEVR
+1062 DATKQLFIQAEVR
-1075 LRAERL
+1075 LRAQALR
-1081 GISTIDVGAGGGSV
+1081 ISEVDVGVAGGSV
-1095 KFEATTPVPV
+1095 KFESTTPVPV
-1105 NALIQLLQSNPKEF
+1105 NALIDLLQSHPKEF

-1124 ETLRFIKNLESSAE
+1124 DTLRFIRELESGEA
-1138 RKEYVDGLLQRWEKA
+1138 RRNYIDRLMTQWEEA
-1153 CADLH
+1153 CKSS

>member
-8 QSTLPWPNAIG
+8 TSTLPWPNAVG
-19 KRTAIG
+19 KRTAVG
-25 PVCGAA
+25 PLSGAA
-31 QSHFVAE
+31 ESEAIGE

-50 ENTASAHTL
+50 DTTAAAHNL
-59 AAELPFF
+59 ASELPFF
-66 MDAAQEIIL
+66 LSEEREIL
-75 LQDWE
+75 LVPDWE
-80 TLPYDNFSPHEDII
+80 TLPYDNFSPHEDIV
-94 SDRLKAFSRLPSLT
+94 SDRLKALSRLPTLVS
-108 EGIVIVSI
+108 GVVIVSI

-122 VPPRHFVETGVL
+122 LAPRHFIDAGVL
-134 SLALGEE
+134 SLSTGDT
-141 LDIQRF
+141 LDAEQF
-147 TRNLTKNG
+147 VRNLTRNG

-162 FEHGEFATR
+162 YEHGEFAIR

-181 SDTPLRID
+181 SDEPLRID
-189 LFDGEIETLR
+189 LFDGEIESLR
-199 SFDPD
+199 SFDPE
-204 TQRTS
+204 TQRTAQ
-209 ERLERI
+209 RLALI
-215 DLLPAREYPLHTDA
+215 DLLPAREFPLHTDA

-234 IDWYRSFDGDPEKCS
+234 IDWYRSFDGDPERCS
-249 VFLEVSQGRAPQGA
+249 VFNEVSQGRAPQGA
-263 EYYMPLFFDEC
+263 EYYLPLFFDEC
-274 ESLFDYL
+274 HSMFDYL
-281 PSDIP
+281 PDNTP
-286 LVMVGNNFDSA
+286 VVMVGNNFSSA
-297 KRFWGEVNNRYEEYG
+297 NRFWDEVNRRFEEYG

-318 LVPPSR
+318 LVNPRR
-324 GFIAPEELYARVGK
+324 GFIPVEELYAAIGN
-338 HCAVEFRDNTEAS
+338 HCVLEFRDSNDVP
-351 LHFELG
+351 LHFALDTYTPE
-357 AYRPQ
+357 
-362 PFSASEDYRNVSG
+362 PFASEDEFRNVSG
-375 VGKLSVLLKSHDSP
+375 IGKLSLLLKAHESP

-401 IIMESLTSEGLKPT
+401 IILESLAKEGLQAQ
-415 AVESWGEFKA
+415 AVESWEKFQS
-425 SGSDFG
+425 SGVALG
-431 ITVTDITRELFIAPD
+431 ITVTDITRPLFTSPTE
-446 APALISE
+446 PVLVSE

-461 AQKRRRQ
+461 AQKRRRKIA
-468 REEETD
+468 EETD
-474 TQAII
+474 AQAII
-479 RDLTELRPGL
+479 RDLTELRAGL

-503 LEILTIDG
+503 LEKLTIEG

-518 LEYANDDKLYVPVGS
+518 LEYANKDKLYVPVGS
-533 LHLISRYSGGDE
+533 LHLISRYAGGDQ

-552 LGTEQWSKARK
+552 LGTEQWTKARK
-563 KASERASDVA
+563 RASERASDVA
-573 AQLLEVYAKREARV
+573 AQLLEVYAKREART
-587 GYAHKLDES
+587 GFAHSLDEQS
-596 AWAEFCESFNFE
+596 WHLFCSSFTFE
-608 ETPDQA
+608 ETPDQTS
-614 AAIEAVRAD
+614 AIDAVRQD

-640 GKTEVAMRAAFIAAH
+640 GKTEVAMRAAFIAAQ
-655 NHKQVAV
+655 NQKQVAV

-677 NDRFA
+677 NDRFV

-694 KTAKDIADVSRR
+694 KTAKDIAAVSRR

-715 VGTHKLLQTDFGFS
+715 VGTHKLLQTDFGFK

-782 VIATPPAKRL
+782 IIATPPAKRL

-833 ARKLG
+833 ARKLS
-838 ELVPEISFGVAHG
+838 ELVPDLSFGVAHG
-851 QLREQELEKVM
+851 QLREQELEGVM
-862 SDFYHQ
+862 TDFYHQ
-868 RHSVLVCSTIIETGI
+868 RHNVLVCSTIIETGI

-893 DRADKFGLA
+893 NRADKFGLA

-924 PPRTALT
+924 PPRSALT
-931 TDAEKRLEAIESAGA
+931 SDAEKRLEAIESAGA

-972 GQIQQVGFSMYL
+972 GQIEQVGFSLYL

-1011 VKFHVPA
+1011 IKMHLPA

-1032 VLYKRV
+1032 VLYKRI
-1038 AQAKS
+1038 AQAQDL
-1043 KEQLDEVQVEMI
+1043 EALNDIQVEMI

-1062 DATKQLFVQAEVR
+1062 EATKQLFIQAEIR
-1075 LRAERL
+1075 LRAQAL
-1081 GISTIDVGAGGGSV
+1081 GISEVDVGDAGGSV
-1095 KFEATTPVPV
+1095 KFESTTPVPV
-1105 NALIQLLQSNPKEF
+1105 NSLLALLQSNPKEF

-1124 ETLRFIKNLESSAE
+1124 DTLRFIRELESGEARRHYIE
-1138 RKEYVDGLLQRWEKA
+1138 KLMTEWEQA
-1153 CADLH
+1153 CTGS

>member
-8 QSTLPWPNAIG
+8 TSTLPWPNAVG
-19 KRTAIG
+19 KRTAVG
-25 PVCGAA
+25 PLSGAA
-31 QSHFVAE
+31 ESEAIGE

-50 ENTASAHTL
+50 DTTAAAHNL
-59 AAELPFF
+59 ASELPFF
-66 MDAAQEIIL
+66 LSEEREIL
-75 LQDWE
+75 LVPDWE
-80 TLPYDNFSPHEDII
+80 TLPYDNFSPHEDIV
-94 SDRLKAFSRLPSLT
+94 SDRLKALSRLPTLVS
-108 EGIVIVSI
+108 GVVIVSI

-122 VPPRHFVETGVL
+122 LAPRHFIDAGVL
-134 SLALGEE
+134 SLSTGDT
-141 LDIQRF
+141 LDAEQF
-147 TRNLTKNG
+147 VRNLTRNG

-162 FEHGEFATR
+162 YEHGEFAIR

-181 SDTPLRID
+181 SDEPLRID
-189 LFDGEIETLR
+189 LFDGEIESLR
-199 SFDPD
+199 SFDPE
-204 TQRTS
+204 TQRTAQ
-209 ERLERI
+209 RLARI
-215 DLLPAREYPLHTDA
+215 DLLPAREFPLHTDA

-234 IDWYRSFDGDPEKCS
+234 IDWYRSFEGDPERCS
-249 VFLEVSQGRAPQGA
+249 VFNEVSQGRAPQGA
-263 EYYMPLFFDEC
+263 EYYLPLFFDEC
-274 ESLFDYL
+274 HSMFDYL
-281 PSDIP
+281 PDNTP
-286 LVMVGNNFDSA
+286 VVMVGNNFSSA
-297 KRFWGEVNNRYEEYG
+297 NRFWDEVNRRFEEYG

-318 LVPPSR
+318 LVNPRR
-324 GFIAPEELYARVGK
+324 GFIPVEELYAAIGN
-338 HCAVEFRDNTEAS
+338 HCVLEFRDSNDVP
-351 LHFELG
+351 LHFALDTYTPE
-357 AYRPQ
+357 
-362 PFSASEDYRNVSG
+362 PFASEDEFRNVSG
-375 VGKLSVLLKSHDSP
+375 IGKLSLLLKAHESP

-401 IIMESLTSEGLKPT
+401 IILESLAKEGLQAH
-415 AVESWGEFKA
+415 AVESWEKFQS
-425 SGSDFG
+425 SGVALG
-431 ITVTDITRELFIAPD
+431 ITVTDITRPLFTSPTE
-446 APALISE
+446 PVLVSE

-461 AQKRRRQ
+461 AQKRRRKIA
-468 REEETD
+468 EETD
-474 TQAII
+474 AQAII
-479 RDLTELRPGL
+479 RDLTELRAGL

-503 LEILTIDG
+503 LEKLTIEG

-518 LEYANDDKLYVPVGS
+518 LEYANKDKLYVPVGS
-533 LHLISRYSGGDE
+533 LHLISRYAGGDQ

-552 LGTEQWSKARK
+552 LGTEQWTKARK
-563 KASERASDVA
+563 RASERASDVA
-573 AQLLEVYAKREARV
+573 AQLLEVYAKREART
-587 GYAHKLDES
+587 GFAHSLDEQS
-596 AWAEFCESFNFE
+596 WHLFCSSFTFE
-608 ETPDQA
+608 ETPDQTS
-614 AAIEAVRAD
+614 AIDAVRQD

-640 GKTEVAMRAAFIAAH
+640 GKTEVAMRAAFIAAQ
-655 NHKQVAV
+655 NQKQVAV

-677 NDRFA
+677 NDRFV

-694 KTAKDIADVSRR
+694 KTAADIAAVSRR

-715 VGTHKLLQTDFGFS
+715 VGTHKLLQTDFGFK

-782 VIATPPAKRL
+782 IIATPPAKRL

-833 ARKLG
+833 ARKLS
-838 ELVPEISFGVAHG
+838 ELVPDLSFGVAHG
-851 QLREQELEKVM
+851 QLREQELEGVM
-862 SDFYHQ
+862 TDFYHQ
-868 RHSVLVCSTIIETGI
+868 RHNVLVCSTIIETGI

-893 DRADKFGLA
+893 NRADKFGLA

-924 PPRTALT
+924 PPRSALT
-931 TDAEKRLEAIESAGA
+931 SDAEKRLEAIESAGA

-972 GQIQQVGFSMYL
+972 GQIEQVGFSLYL

-1011 VKFHVPA
+1011 IKMHLPA

-1032 VLYKRV
+1032 VLYKRI
-1038 AQAKS
+1038 AQAQDL
-1043 KEQLDEVQVEMI
+1043 EALNDIQVEMI

-1062 DATKQLFVQAEVR
+1062 EATKQLFIQAEIR
-1075 LRAERL
+1075 LRAQAL
-1081 GISTIDVGAGGGSV
+1081 GISEVDVGDAGGSV
-1095 KFEATTPVPV
+1095 KFESTTPVPV
-1105 NALIQLLQSNPKEF
+1105 NSLLALLQSNPKEF

-1124 ETLRFIKNLESSAE
+1124 DTLRFIRELESGEARRHYIE
-1138 RKEYVDGLLQRWEKA
+1138 KLMTEWEQA
-1153 CADLH
+1153 CTGS

>member
-8 QSTLPWPNAIG
+8 TSTLPWPNAIG
-19 KRTAIG
+19 KRTAVG
-25 PVCGAA
+25 PLVGAA
-31 QSHFVAE
+31 ESEAISE
-38 LAKTTPLILVIT
+38 LARTTPLILVIT
-50 ENTASAHTL
+50 ATTAAAHNL
-59 AAELPFF
+59 ASELPFF
-66 MDAAQEIIL
+66 LSDDREIL
-75 LQDWE
+75 LVPDWE
-80 TLPYDNFSPHEDII
+80 TLPYDNFSPHEDIV
-94 SDRLKAFSRLPSLT
+94 SDRLKALSRLPTLKS
-108 EGIVIVSI
+108 GVVIVSV

-122 VPPRHFVETGVL
+122 LAPRHFIDAGVL
-134 SLALGEE
+134 SLKTGET
-141 LDIQRF
+141 LDAEQF
-147 TRNLTKNG
+147 VRNLTRNG

-162 FEHGEFATR
+162 YEHGEFATR

-181 SDTPLRID
+181 SDEPLRID
-189 LFDGEIETLR
+189 LFDGEIESLR
-199 SFDPD
+199 SFDPE
-204 TQRTS
+204 TQRTAQ
-209 ERLERI
+209 RLNRI
-215 DLLPAREYPLHTDA
+215 NLLPAREFPLHTDA

-234 IDWYRSFDGDPEKCS
+234 IDWYRSFDGDPERCS
-249 VFLEVSQGRAPQGA
+249 VFNEVSQGRAPQGA
-263 EYYMPLFFDEC
+263 EYYLPLFFDEC
-274 ESLFDYL
+274 HSMFDYL
-281 PSDIP
+281 PVDTP
-286 LVMVGNNFDSA
+286 VVMVGNNFSSA
-297 KRFWGEVNNRYEEYG
+297 SRFWDEVNRRFKEYG

-318 LVPPSR
+318 LVKPHR
-324 GFIAPEELYARVGK
+324 GFIPVEELYASLGK
-338 HCAVEFRDNTEAS
+338 HCVVEFRDSTDAP
-351 LHFELG
+351 LHFTLDTYTPE
-357 AYRPQ
+357 
-362 PFSASEDYRNVSG
+362 PFSSEDDFRNVSG
-375 VGKLSVLLKSHDSP
+375 VGKLTVLLKAHESP

-401 IIMESLTSEGLKPT
+401 IILESLAKEGLQAEP
-415 AVESWGEFKA
+415 VESWGRFQA
-425 SGSDFG
+425 SGAALG
-431 ITVTDITRELFIAPD
+431 ITVTDITRPLFTSPE
-446 APALISE
+446 APALVSE

-461 AQKRRRQ
+461 AQKRRRNAT
-468 REEETD
+468 EETD

-479 RDLTELRPGL
+479 RDLTELRAGL
-489 PVVHLEHGVGRYMG
+489 PVVHLEHGVGRYIG
-503 LEILTIDG
+503 LEKLTIEG

-518 LEYANDDKLYVPVGS
+518 LEYANNDKLYVPVGS
-533 LHLISRYSGGDE
+533 LNLISRYAGGDQ

-563 KASERASDVA
+563 RASERASDVA
-573 AQLLEVYAKREARV
+573 AQLLEVYAKREARK
-587 GYAHKLDES
+587 GYANSLDEQ
-596 AWAEFCESFNFE
+596 AWELFCSSFTFE

-614 AAIEAVRAD
+614 AAIEAVRQD

-640 GKTEVAMRAAFIAAH
+640 GKTEVAMRAAFIAAQ

-682 DWPITIEVVSRF
+682 DWPITVEVVSRF
-694 KTAKDIADVSRR
+694 KTAKDIAAVSKR

-715 VGTHKLLQTDFGFS
+715 VGTHKLLQTDFGFK

-792 SIKTFIREHNIGLV
+792 SIKTFIREHNVGLV

-833 ARKLG
+833 ARKLS
-838 ELVPEISFGVAHG
+838 ELVPELSFGIAHG
-851 QLREQELEKVM
+851 QLREQELERVM
-862 SDFYHQ
+862 TDFYHQ
-868 RHSVLVCSTIIETGI
+868 RHNVLVCSTIIETGI

-924 PPRTALT
+924 PPRSVLT
-931 TDAEKRLEAIESAGA
+931 SDAEKRLEAIQSAGA

-972 GQIQQVGFSMYL
+972 GQIEQVGFSLYL

-995 KGEIPDVDAPL
+995 KGEIPDIDAPL

-1011 VKFHVPA
+1011 IKMHLPA

-1032 VLYKRV
+1032 VLYKRI
-1038 AQAKS
+1038 AQAQD
-1043 KEQLDEVQVEMI
+1043 KEALTDIQVEMI

-1062 DATKQLFVQAEVR
+1062 DATKQLFIQAEVR
-1075 LRAERL
+1075 LRAQAI
-1081 GISTIDVGAGGGSV
+1081 GISEVDVGVAGGSV
-1095 KFEATTPVPV
+1095 KFESTTPVPV
-1105 NALIQLLQSNPKEF
+1105 NALIGLLQSNPKEF

-1124 ETLRFIKNLESSAE
+1124 DTLRFIQELESGEA
-1138 RKEYVDGLLQRWEKA
+1138 RRNYIDTLMTQWEEA
-1153 CADLH
+1153 CKSS

>member
-8 QSTLPWPNAIG
+8 QSTLPWPNATG

-66 MDAAQEIIL
+66 LETGREIIL

-94 SDRLKAFSRLPSLT
+94 SDRLKTFSRLPSLT

-134 SLALGEE
+134 SLALGET
-141 LDIQRF
+141 LDIQEF

-162 FEHGEFATR
+162 YEHGEFATR

-204 TQRTS
+204 SQRTN
-209 ERLERI
+209 ERLDRI

-249 VFLEVSQGRAPQGA
+249 VYLEVSQGRAPQGA

-286 LVMVGNNFDSA
+286 LIMVGNNFDSA
-297 KRFWGEVNNRYEEYG
+297 KRFWREVNNRYEEYG

-324 GFIAPEELYARVGK
+324 GFIAPEELYADFGER
-338 HCAVEFRDNTEAS
+338 CAVEFRDNTTAS
-351 LHFELG
+351 LHYELN
-357 AYRPQ
+357 AYRPE
-362 PFSASEDYRNVSG
+362 PFAASEDYRNVSG

-401 IIMESLTSEGLKPT
+401 IIMESLSSQGLRPT
-415 AVESWGEFKA
+415 PVESWDEFNE

-431 ITVTDITRELFIAPD
+431 ITVTEISRELFISPN

-461 AQKRRRQ
+461 SQKRRRKT
-468 REEETD
+468 EEETD
-474 TQAII
+474 TQAIV

-518 LEYANDDKLYVPVGS
+518 LEYANKDKLYVPVGS

-587 GYAHKLDES
+587 GHAHKLDEK
-596 AWAEFCESFNFE
+596 AWTEFCESFSFE

-614 AAIEAVRAD
+614 AAIEAVRTD

-655 NHKQVAV
+655 NQKQVAV
-662 LVPTTLLAQQHYNNF
+662 LVPTTLLAQQHFNNF

-682 DWPITIEVVSRF
+682 DWPITVEVVSRF
-694 KTAKDIADVSRR
+694 KSAKDITGVSQR
-706 LQAGEIDIL
+706 LKSGDIDIL
-715 VGTHKLLQTDFGFS
+715 VGTHKLLQTDFRFS

-833 ARKLG
+833 ARKLN
-838 ELVPEISFGVAHG
+838 ELVPDVSFGVAHG
-851 QLREQELEKVM
+851 QMREQELEKVM

-868 RHSVLVCSTIIETGI
+868 RHGVLVCSTIIETGI

-893 DRADKFGLA
+893 ERADKFGLA

-924 PPRTALT
+924 PPRTLLT
-931 TDAEKRLEAIESAGA
+931 SDAEKRLDAIESAGA
-946 LGAGFMLASHDLEI
+946 LGAGFLLASHDLEI

-972 GQIQQVGFSMYL
+972 GQIHQVGFSMYL
-984 EMLNRAVESLR
+984 EMLNRAVELLR
-995 KGEIPDVDAPL
+995 KGEIPDIDAPL

-1011 VKFHVPA
+1011 VSMHVPA

-1032 VLYKRV
+1032 ILYKRV

-1043 KEQLDEVQVEMI
+1043 KEQLNEVQVEMI

-1062 DATKQLFVQAEVR
+1062 EATKQLFTQAEIR

-1081 GISTIDVGAGGGSV
+1081 GISNIDVSARGGSV
-1095 KFEATTPVPV
+1095 TFTESTPVPV
-1105 NALIQLLQSNPKEF
+1105 NALIKLLQSNPKEF
-1119 KLAGS
+1119 KMAGS
-1124 ETLRFIKNLESSAE
+1124 NGLRFLTELESAAE
-1138 RKEYVDGLLQRWEKA
+1138 RKAYIEQLLQQWETA
-1153 CADLH
+1153 CFDSQ

>member
-8 QSTLPWPNAIG
+8 TSTLPWPNAVG
-19 KRTAIG
+19 KRTAVG
-25 PVCGAA
+25 PLSGAA
-31 QSHFVAE
+31 ESEAIGE

-50 ENTASAHTL
+50 DTTAAAHNL
-59 AAELPFF
+59 ASELPFF
-66 MDAAQEIIL
+66 LSEEREIL
-75 LQDWE
+75 LVPDWE
-80 TLPYDNFSPHEDII
+80 TLPYDNFSPHEDIV
-94 SDRLKAFSRLPSLT
+94 SDRLKALSRLPTLVS
-108 EGIVIVSI
+108 GVVIVSI

-122 VPPRHFVETGVL
+122 LAPRHFIDAGVL
-134 SLALGEE
+134 SLSTGDT
-141 LDIQRF
+141 LDAEQF
-147 TRNLTKNG
+147 VRNLTRNG

-162 FEHGEFATR
+162 YEHGEFAIR

-181 SDTPLRID
+181 SDEPLRID
-189 LFDGEIETLR
+189 LFDGEIESLR
-199 SFDPD
+199 SFDPE
-204 TQRTS
+204 TQRTAQ
-209 ERLERI
+209 RLARI
-215 DLLPAREYPLHTDA
+215 DLLPAREFPLHTDA

-234 IDWYRSFDGDPEKCS
+234 IDWYRSFDGDPERCS
-249 VFLEVSQGRAPQGA
+249 VFNEVSQGRAPQGA
-263 EYYMPLFFDEC
+263 EYYLPLFFDEC
-274 ESLFDYL
+274 HSMFDYL
-281 PSDIP
+281 PDNTP
-286 LVMVGNNFDSA
+286 VVMVGNNFSSA
-297 KRFWGEVNNRYEEYG
+297 NRFWDEVNRRFEEYG

-318 LVPPSR
+318 LVNPRR
-324 GFIAPEELYARVGK
+324 GFIPVEELYAAIGN
-338 HCAVEFRDNTEAS
+338 HCVLEFRDSNDVP
-351 LHFELG
+351 LHFALDTYTPE
-357 AYRPQ
+357 
-362 PFSASEDYRNVSG
+362 PFASEDEFRNVSG
-375 VGKLSVLLKSHDSP
+375 IGKLSLLLKAHESP

-401 IIMESLTSEGLKPT
+401 IILESLAKEGLRAQ
-415 AVESWGEFKA
+415 AVESWEKFQS
-425 SGSDFG
+425 SGVALG
-431 ITVTDITRELFIAPD
+431 ITVTDITRPLFTSPTE
-446 APALISE
+446 PVLVSE

-461 AQKRRRQ
+461 AQKRRRKIA
-468 REEETD
+468 EETD
-474 TQAII
+474 AQAII
-479 RDLTELRPGL
+479 RDLTELRAGL

-503 LEILTIDG
+503 LEKLTIEG

-518 LEYANDDKLYVPVGS
+518 LEYANKDKLYVPVGS
-533 LHLISRYSGGDE
+533 LHLISRYAGGDQ

-552 LGTEQWSKARK
+552 LGTEQWTKARK
-563 KASERASDVA
+563 RASERASDVA
-573 AQLLEVYAKREARV
+573 AQLLEVYAKREART
-587 GYAHKLDES
+587 GFAHSLDEQS
-596 AWAEFCESFNFE
+596 WHLFCSSFTFE
-608 ETPDQA
+608 ETPDQTS
-614 AAIEAVRAD
+614 AIDAVRQD

-640 GKTEVAMRAAFIAAH
+640 GKTEVAMRAAFIAAQ
-655 NHKQVAV
+655 NQKQVAV

-677 NDRFA
+677 NDRFV

-694 KTAKDIADVSRR
+694 KTAKDSAAVSRR

-715 VGTHKLLQTDFGFS
+715 VGTHKLLQTDFGFK

-782 VIATPPAKRL
+782 IIATPPAKRL

-833 ARKLG
+833 ARKLS
-838 ELVPEISFGVAHG
+838 ELVPDLSFGVAHG
-851 QLREQELEKVM
+851 QLREQELEGVM
-862 SDFYHQ
+862 TDFYHQ
-868 RHSVLVCSTIIETGI
+868 RHNVLVCSTIIETGI

-893 DRADKFGLA
+893 NRADKFGLA

-924 PPRTALT
+924 PPRSALT
-931 TDAEKRLEAIESAGA
+931 SDAEKRLEAIESAGA

-972 GQIQQVGFSMYL
+972 GQIEQVGFSLYL

-1011 VKFHVPA
+1011 IKMHLPA

-1032 VLYKRV
+1032 VLYKRI
-1038 AQAKS
+1038 AQAQDL
-1043 KEQLDEVQVEMI
+1043 EALNDIQVEMI

-1062 DATKQLFVQAEVR
+1062 EATKQLFIQAEIR
-1075 LRAERL
+1075 LRAQAL
-1081 GISTIDVGAGGGSV
+1081 GISEVDVGDAGGSV
-1095 KFEATTPVPV
+1095 KFESTTPVPV
-1105 NALIQLLQSNPKEF
+1105 NSLLALLQSNPKEF

-1124 ETLRFIKNLESSAE
+1124 DTLRFIRELESGEARRHYIE
-1138 RKEYVDGLLQRWEKA
+1138 KLMTEWEQA
-1153 CADLH
+1153 CTGS